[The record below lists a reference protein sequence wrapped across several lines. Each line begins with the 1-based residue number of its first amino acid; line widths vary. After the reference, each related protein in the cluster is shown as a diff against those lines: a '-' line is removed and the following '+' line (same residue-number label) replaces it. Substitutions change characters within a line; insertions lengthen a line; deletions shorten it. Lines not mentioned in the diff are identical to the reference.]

1 MLGFQRSK
9 LCIPAK
15 LPIVTF
21 ANSSIDTSCYFL
33 YYVETVAKGG
43 LLGEFE
49 HLVLLAV
56 LRLSDAAYGMNVR
69 REIAERTGRDVS
81 IGAVYAT
88 LDRLAAKGLVT
99 SALSDP
105 TPERGG
111 RAKRSF
117 RLTGA
122 GINAVN
128 RTRQDLSN
136 MLEGLEFPAPGVAR

>member
-1 MLGFQRSK
+1 M
-9 LCIPAK
+9 
-15 LPIVTF
+15 
-21 ANSSIDTSCYFL
+21 
-33 YYVETVAKGG
+33 AKGD

-56 LRLSDAAYGMNVR
+56 LRLGADAYGMRVR
-69 REIAERTGRDVS
+69 SEIAVRTGRDVT

-88 LDRLAAKGLVT
+88 LERLSDKGLVT
-99 SALSDP
+99 STLSDP

-122 GINAVN
+122 GADAVN
-128 RTRQDLSN
+128 RATEDLAN
-136 MLEGLEFPAPGVAR
+136 MQEGLVFPQPRGAR

>member
-1 MLGFQRSK
+1 MSK
-9 LCIPAK
+9 GE
-15 LPIVTF
+15 
-21 ANSSIDTSCYFL
+21 S
-33 YYVETVAKGG
+33 
-43 LLGEFE
+43 LGEFE

-56 LRLSDAAYGMNVR
+56 LRLGPDSYGMRVR
-69 REIAERTGRDVS
+69 REIAERTGRDVT

-122 GINAVN
+122 GAEALN
-128 RTRQDLSN
+128 RAQQDLAN
-136 MLEGLEFPAPGVAR
+136 MVEGLVLPHPGAVR